1 MNAIIVSAVWGVVMM
16 YSGIVLKQDRAIR
29 LTAILGIVLLIVAN
43 WLEFAGVPFFQAD
56 TRGMLRFTTF
66 GLVFNSVAFIATLIY
81 FLLSG
86 RDMEQVG
93 KQVSDYYALI
103 FFVLCGVS
111 IVSAFQTLLLLFV
124 GIEIIS
130 IPLYILAGSDK
141 RNLKSNEASLKY
153 FLMGS
158 FSTGLM
164 LMGIALLYG
173 ATGTFHVEG
182 LNLGMA
188 ALTPMMGMGI
198 VLLLVSMA
206 FKASAAPFHFWTPDV
221 YDGSPAVFT
230 SFMAT
235 VVKAAVFIAF
245 LRLFENAF
253 GKMQGSWQLL
263 VAVITALTMVIG
275 NVTAVFQHSVKRM
288 LAYSSIAQAGFMM
301 LAIFAL
307 NATGKQ
313 GLILYTAAYSLAT
326 IGIFAVL
333 LKLKDY
339 TFDGFNGLARHE
351 PVLALTTAVFLL
363 SLAGIPLT
371 AGFFSKYFM
380 LVGAMKNGQMFW
392 LVIVG
397 ILCAAISVYY
407 YFRVIQSMY
416 FRESAENPVMPVS
429 RGFRA
434 VLVINAVLLILLGVK
449 PGLLLNLLSF

>member
-1 MNAIIVSAVWGVVMM
+1 MNAIIVSAIWGVVMM

-253 GKMQGSWQLL
+253 GKIQGSWQLL
-263 VAVITALTMVIG
+263 VAVITALTLIIG